1 MSLKKHIVWRV
12 GVVYLGIFILSLG
25 IIGKLF
31 FLIYVEG
38 SKWEEKAEEH
48 NMKYI
53 TIDPNRGDILACDG
67 RLLASSVP
75 YYEIRMDLMSTAMS
89 GEIFS
94 EKVDSLAFCLS
105 KLFNDKSKADYKRE
119 IIRARQNGERYHL
132 LKNGVNYIELKE
144 MKTFPLFR
152 RGRYKGGFIYIQEN
166 KRILPHMGL
175 ASRTIGY
182 LTKGKSG
189 NVVGIE
195 GAYDHELS
203 GVVGVRLMQR
213 LSGNV
218 WMPVNTNNEVDP
230 RDGNEVVTTIDINLQ
245 DVAENALLKQLSRH
259 NAHHG
264 TAILMEVQ
272 TGEVKAIV
280 NLEKDKEGRYRELYN
295 YGIGE
300 STEPGS
306 TFKLPALMA
315 ALEDKVVN
323 LEDTIDTGNGKIRYY
338 DKIIK
343 DTKKG
348 GYGKITVKQVFELSS
363 NVGMSIIINEN
374 YKGRESQF
382 INRLYAMGLNEKL
395 NVEIKGEGS
404 PYIQYPGDK
413 YWSGLSLPMISH
425 GYEVRMTPLQ
435 ILTFYNAVANNGKM
449 VKPGFVREIRYH
461 GERIQK
467 FDTKVLNPSI
477 CSDETIRKVREI
489 LEGVVENGTAK
500 NLQNDNF
507 KIAGKTG
514 TAQIANEK
522 FGYKQGA
529 EVSYQ
534 ASFVGYFPAENPKYS
549 CIVVI
554 NSPTSS
560 IYYGNLVAG
569 PVFKEIADK
578 VYATS
583 LFRDE
588 QQYLNIPEA
597 YDPPYT
603 KHGNLE
609 DLKLVFERFNIASV
623 NENVSAEWVAT
634 IKQDSTIMLKPLNI
648 RKGIM
653 PNIKE
658 MGLQDALYILENMAL
673 KVEVKGYGKV
683 WKQSIA
689 PGTKI
694 SPGTK
699 VVLEMSMG

>member
-1 MSLKKHIVWRV
+1 MSLKNHIVWRV
-12 GVVYLGIFILSLG
+12 GIVYIGIFVLSLG
-25 IIGKLF
+25 IVGKLF
-31 FLIYVEG
+31 FLIYIEG

-53 TIDPNRGDILACDG
+53 TIDPNRGDILADDG
-67 RLLASSVP
+67 RLLASSIP

-89 GEIFS
+89 GEIFMK
-94 EKVDSLAFCLS
+94 KVDSLAFSLS
-105 KLFNDKSKADYKRE
+105 KLFNDKSKAAYKRE

-132 LKNGVNYIELKE
+132 LKKGVNYIELKKL
-144 MKTFPLFR
+144 KTFPLFR

-166 KRILPHMGL
+166 KRILPHMEL

-182 LTKGKSG
+182 LTKERSG

-218 WMPVNTNNEVDP
+218 WMPVNTNNEIEP

-245 DVAENALLKQLSRH
+245 DVAEHALLKQLSRH

-272 TGEVKAIV
+272 TGEIKAIA
-280 NLEKDKEGRYRELYN
+280 NLERDKEGRYHESYN

-306 TFKLPALMA
+306 TFKLPALIA
-315 ALEDKVVN
+315 ALEDKVVS
-323 LEDTIDTGNGKIRYY
+323 LDDTIDTGNGRIRYY
-338 DKIIK
+338 DKTIK
-343 DTKKG
+343 DSKKG

-363 NVGMSIIINEN
+363 NVGMSKIINEN

-413 YWSGLSLPMISH
+413 YWSGISLPMISH

-461 GERIQK
+461 GERIRK
-467 FDTKVLNPSI
+467 FDTKVINPSI
-477 CSDETIRKVREI
+477 CSDETIRKVHEI

-500 NLQNDNF
+500 NLRNDNF

-522 FGYKQGA
+522 YGYKQGS

-583 LFRDE
+583 LFWDE
-588 QQYLNIPEA
+588 QQYFNIPDA

-603 KHGNLE
+603 KNGNFD
-609 DLKLVFERFNIASV
+609 DLKSIFERFNIAAI
-623 NENVSAEWVAT
+623 NEDVVSEWVVT
-634 IKQDSTIMLKPLNI
+634 VKQDSTILLKPLDI
-648 RKGIM
+648 SKGIM
-653 PNIKE
+653 PNVKE
-658 MGLQDALYILENMAL
+658 MGLKDALYILENMAL
-673 KVEVKGYGKV
+673 KVEVIGYGKV
-683 WKQSIA
+683 LRQSIV

-694 SPGTK
+694 SPGSK
-699 VVLEMSMG
+699 VLLEMSMG

>member
-1 MSLKKHIVWRV
+1 MSLKNHIVWRV

-38 SKWEEKAEEH
+38 SKWEKKAEEH
-48 NMKYI
+48 NMKYV
-53 TIDPNRGDILACDG
+53 TIDPNRGDILADDG
-67 RLLASSVP
+67 RLLASSIP

-89 GEIFS
+89 GEIFMK
-94 EKVDSLAFCLS
+94 KVDSLAFCLS
-105 KLFNDKSKADYKRE
+105 KLFNDKSKAAYKRE

-132 LKNGVNYIELKE
+132 LKKGVNYIELKE
-144 MKTFPLFR
+144 LKTFPLFR

-166 KRILPHMGL
+166 KRILPHIEL

-182 LTKGKSG
+182 LTKERSG

-203 GVVGVRLMQR
+203 GIVGVRLMQR

-218 WMPVNTNNEVDP
+218 WMPVNSNNEVEP

-272 TGEVKAIV
+272 TGEIKAIA
-280 NLEKDKEGRYRELYN
+280 NLERDMKGRYHESYN

-315 ALEDKVVN
+315 ALEDKVVS
-323 LEDTIDTGNGKIRYY
+323 LDDTIDTGNGRIRYY
-338 DKIIK
+338 DKTIK
-343 DTKKG
+343 DSKKG

-363 NVGMSIIINEN
+363 NVGMSKIINEN
-374 YKGRESQF
+374 YKGRENQF

-413 YWSGLSLPMISH
+413 YWSGVSLPMISH

-435 ILTFYNAVANNGKM
+435 ILTFYNAIANNGKM

-461 GERIQK
+461 GERIRK
-467 FDTKVLNPSI
+467 FDTKVINPSI
-477 CSDETIRKVREI
+477 CSDETIRKVHEI

-500 NLQNDNF
+500 NLRNDNF

-514 TAQIANEK
+514 TAQIANK
-522 FGYKQGA
+522 KYGYKQGS

-588 QQYLNIPEA
+588 QQYFNIPET

-603 KHGNLE
+603 KNGNFD
-609 DLKLVFERFNIASV
+609 DLKSIFERFNIAII
-623 NENVSAEWVAT
+623 NEDVVSEWVT
-634 IKQDSTIMLKPLNI
+634 TVKQDSTILLKPLDI

-653 PNIKE
+653 PNVKE
-658 MGLQDALYILENMAL
+658 MGLRDALYILENMAL

-683 WKQSIA
+683 LRQSIV
-689 PGTKI
+689 PGTKL
-694 SPGTK
+694 SPGLK
-699 VVLEMSMG
+699 VLLEMSMG

>member
-1 MSLKKHIVWRV
+1 
-12 GVVYLGIFILSLG
+12 
-25 IIGKLF
+25 
-31 FLIYVEG
+31 
-38 SKWEEKAEEH
+38 
-48 NMKYI
+48 
-53 TIDPNRGDILACDG
+53 
-67 RLLASSVP
+67 
-75 YYEIRMDLMSTAMS
+75 
-89 GEIFS
+89 
-94 EKVDSLAFCLS
+94 
-105 KLFNDKSKADYKRE
+105 
-119 IIRARQNGERYHL
+119 
-132 LKNGVNYIELKE
+132 

-152 RGRYKGGFIYIQEN
+152 RGRYKGGFIHVQEN

-175 ASRTIGY
+175 ASRRIGY
-182 LTKGKSG
+182 LTKGRSG

-218 WMPVNTNNEVDP
+218 WMPVNTNNEVEP

-245 DVAENALLKQLSRH
+245 DVAEHALLKQLSRH

-280 NLEKDKEGRYRELYN
+280 NLERDKEGRYRELYN

-306 TFKLPALMA
+306 TFKLPALMV

-323 LEDTIDTGNGKIRYY
+323 LDDTIDTGNGKIRYY
-338 DKIIK
+338 DKTIK

-363 NVGMSIIINEN
+363 NVGMSKIINEN

-382 INRLYAMGLNEKL
+382 INRLYAMRLNEKL
-395 NVEIKGEGS
+395 NVEIKGEGI

-461 GERIQK
+461 GERIRK

-477 CSDETIRKVREI
+477 CSDETIRKAREI
-489 LEGVVENGTAK
+489 LEGVVENGTAM
-500 NLQNDNF
+500 NLRNDNF

-522 FGYKQGA
+522 YGYKQGS

-597 YDPPYT
+597 YDPPYS

-609 DLKLVFERFNIASV
+609 DLKSVFERFNIATT
-623 NENVSAEWVAT
+623 NINVSSKWVAT
-634 IKQDSTIMLKPLNI
+634 VKQDSTIMLKPLDI
-648 RKGIM
+648 SKGIM
-653 PNIKE
+653 PNVKE
-658 MGLQDALYILENMAL
+658 MGLMDALYILENMAL

-694 SPGTK
+694 SPGSK
-699 VVLEMSMG
+699 VLLEMSMG

>member
-1 MSLKKHIVWRV
+1 MSLKNHIVWRV
-12 GVVYLGIFILSLG
+12 GVVYLGIFVLSLG

-38 SKWEEKAEEH
+38 SKWEKKAEEH
-48 NMKYI
+48 NMKYV
-53 TIDPNRGDILACDG
+53 TIDPNRGDILADDG
-67 RLLASSVP
+67 RLLASSIP

-89 GEIFS
+89 GEIFMK
-94 EKVDSLAFCLS
+94 KVDSLAFCLS
-105 KLFNDKSKADYKRE
+105 KLFNDKSKAAYKRE

-132 LKNGVNYIELKE
+132 LKKGVNYIELKE
-144 MKTFPLFR
+144 LKTFPLFR

-166 KRILPHMGL
+166 KRILPHMEL

-182 LTKGKSG
+182 LTKERSG

-203 GVVGVRLMQR
+203 GIVGVRLMQR

-218 WMPVNTNNEVDP
+218 WMPVNSNNEVEP

-272 TGEVKAIV
+272 TGEIKAIA
-280 NLEKDKEGRYRELYN
+280 NLERDMKGRYHESYN

-315 ALEDKVVN
+315 ALEDKVVS
-323 LEDTIDTGNGKIRYY
+323 LDDTIDTGNGRIRYY
-338 DKIIK
+338 DKTIK
-343 DTKKG
+343 DSKKG

-363 NVGMSIIINEN
+363 NVGMSKIINEN
-374 YKGRESQF
+374 YKGRENQF

-413 YWSGLSLPMISH
+413 YWSGVSLPMISH

-435 ILTFYNAVANNGKM
+435 ILTFYNAIANNGKM

-461 GERIQK
+461 GERIRK
-467 FDTKVLNPSI
+467 FDTKVINPSI
-477 CSDETIRKVREI
+477 CSDETIRKVHEI

-500 NLQNDNF
+500 NLRNDNF

-522 FGYKQGA
+522 YGYKQGSDI
-529 EVSYQ
+529 SYQ

-583 LFRDE
+583 LFREE
-588 QQYLNIPEA
+588 QQYFNIPET

-603 KHGNLE
+603 KNGNLD
-609 DLKLVFERFNIASV
+609 DLRLIFERFNIATL
-623 NENVSAEWVAT
+623 NENVVSEWVAT
-634 IKQDSTIMLKPLNI
+634 VKQDSTILLKPLDI

-653 PNIKE
+653 PNVKE
-658 MGLQDALYILENMAL
+658 MGLRDALYILENMTL

-683 WKQSIA
+683 LRQSIV
-689 PGTKI
+689 PGTKL
-694 SPGTK
+694 SPGLK
-699 VVLEMSMG
+699 VLLEMSMG

>member
-12 GVVYLGIFILSLG
+12 GVVYIGIFILSLG

-53 TIDPNRGDILACDG
+53 TIDPNRGDILTYDG

-119 IIRARQNGERYHL
+119 IILARQNGERYHL
-132 LKNGVNYIELKE
+132 LKNGVNYIELKKL
-144 MKTFPLFR
+144 KTFPLFR

-166 KRILPHMGL
+166 KRILPHIGL

-306 TFKLPALMA
+306 TFKLPVLMA
-315 ALEDKVVN
+315 ALEDKVVS
-323 LEDTIDTGNGKIRYY
+323 LGDTIDTGNGNIRYY
-338 DKIIK
+338 DKTIK

-363 NVGMSIIINEN
+363 NVGMSKIVNEN

-461 GERIQK
+461 GKRIQK
-467 FDTKVLNPSI
+467 FETKVLNPSI
-477 CSDETIRKVREI
+477 CSDETISKVREM

-500 NLQNDNF
+500 NLRNENF

-529 EVSYQ
+529 EVLYQ

-578 VYATS
+578 VYATT

-609 DLKLVFERFNIASV
+609 DLKSVFERFNIASI
-623 NENVSAEWVAT
+623 NENVSSEWVAT
-634 IKQDSTIMLKPLNI
+634 IKQDSAIMLKPLYI

-653 PNIKE
+653 PNVKE
-658 MGLQDALYILENMAL
+658 MGLRDALYILENMTL

>member
-12 GVVYLGIFILSLG
+12 GVVYLGIFVLSLG

-31 FLIYVEG
+31 ILIYVEG

-53 TIDPNRGDILACDG
+53 TIDPNRGDILADDG
-67 RLLASSVP
+67 RLLASSIP

-89 GEIFS
+89 GETFRK
-94 EKVDSLAFCLS
+94 KVDSLAFCLS
-105 KLFNDKSKADYKRE
+105 KLFNDKSQAAYKRE

-132 LKNGVNYIELKE
+132 LKKGVNYIELKE

-152 RGRYKGGFIYIQEN
+152 RGRYKGGFIYVQEN
-166 KRILPHMGL
+166 KRILPHIGL

-182 LTKGKSG
+182 LTKGRSG

-213 LSGNV
+213 LSGDV
-218 WMPVNTNNEVDP
+218 WMPVNTNNEVEP

-245 DVAENALLKQLSRH
+245 DVAEHALLKQLSRH

-280 NLEKDKEGRYRELYN
+280 NLERDKEGRYRELYN

-306 TFKLPALMA
+306 TFKLPALMV
-315 ALEDKVVN
+315 ALEDKVIN
-323 LEDTIDTGNGKIRYY
+323 LDDTIDTGNGKIRYY
-338 DKIIK
+338 DKTIK

-363 NVGMSIIINEN
+363 NVGMSKIINKN

-382 INRLYAMGLNEKL
+382 INRLYAMRLNEKL
-395 NVEIKGEGS
+395 DVEIKGEGS

-461 GERIQK
+461 GERIRK

-477 CSDETIRKVREI
+477 CSDETIRKAREI

-500 NLQNDNF
+500 NLRNDNF

-522 FGYKQGA
+522 YGYKQGS

-597 YDPPYT
+597 YDPPYS

-609 DLKLVFERFNIASV
+609 DLKSVFDRFNIATT
-623 NENVSAEWVAT
+623 NINVSSKWVAT
-634 IKQDSTIMLKPLNI
+634 VKQDSTIMLKPLNI

-653 PNIKE
+653 PNVKE
-658 MGLQDALYILENMAL
+658 MGLMDALYILENMAL

-694 SPGTK
+694 SPGSK
-699 VVLEMSMG
+699 VLLEMSMG

>member
-12 GVVYLGIFILSLG
+12 GVVYLGIFVLSLG

-31 FLIYVEG
+31 ILIYVEG

-53 TIDPNRGDILACDG
+53 TIDPNRGDILADDG

-89 GEIFS
+89 GETFR

-105 KLFNDKSKADYKRE
+105 KLFNDKSQAAYKRE

-132 LKNGVNYIELKE
+132 LKKGVNYIELKE

-152 RGRYKGGFIYIQEN
+152 RGRYKGGFIYVQEN

-182 LTKGKSG
+182 LTKGRSG

-213 LSGNV
+213 LSGDV
-218 WMPVNTNNEVDP
+218 WMPVNTNNEVKP

-245 DVAENALLKQLSRH
+245 DVAEHALLKQLSRH

-280 NLEKDKEGRYRELYN
+280 NLERDKEGRYRELYN

-306 TFKLPALMA
+306 TFKLPALMV

-323 LEDTIDTGNGKIRYY
+323 LDDTIDTGNGKIRYY
-338 DKIIK
+338 DKTIK

-363 NVGMSIIINEN
+363 NVGMSKIINKN

-382 INRLYAMGLNEKL
+382 INRLYAMRLNEKL

-461 GERIQK
+461 GERIRK

-477 CSDETIRKVREI
+477 CSDETIQKAREI
-489 LEGVVENGTAK
+489 LEGVVENGTAM
-500 NLQNDNF
+500 NLRNDNF

-522 FGYKQGA
+522 YGYKQGS

-569 PVFKEIADK
+569 PVFKEIANK

-597 YDPPYT
+597 YDPPYS
-603 KHGNLE
+603 KHGNLK
-609 DLKLVFERFNIASV
+609 DLKSVFERFNIATT
-623 NENVSAEWVAT
+623 NENVSSKWVAT
-634 IKQDSTIMLKPLNI
+634 VKQDSTIMLKSLDI

-653 PNIKE
+653 PNVKE
-658 MGLQDALYILENMAL
+658 MGLMDALYILENMAL

-694 SPGTK
+694 SPGSK
-699 VVLEMSMG
+699 VLLEMSMG

>member
-12 GVVYLGIFILSLG
+12 GVVYIGIFILSLG

-38 SKWEEKAEEH
+38 SKWEEKADEH
-48 NMKYI
+48 NMKFI
-53 TIDPNRGDILACDG
+53 TIDPNRGDILTYDG

-119 IIRARQNGERYHL
+119 IILARQNGKRYHL
-132 LKNGVNYIELKE
+132 LKNGVNYIELKKL
-144 MKTFPLFR
+144 KTFPLFR

-166 KRILPHMGL
+166 KRILPHIGL

-245 DVAENALLKQLSRH
+245 DVAENALVKQLSKH

-306 TFKLPALMA
+306 TFKLPVIMA
-315 ALEDKVVN
+315 ALEDKVVS
-323 LEDTIDTGNGKIRYY
+323 LGDTIDTGNGNIRYY
-338 DKIIK
+338 DKTIK

-363 NVGMSIIINEN
+363 NVGMSKIVNEN

-461 GERIQK
+461 GKRIKK
-467 FDTKVLNPSI
+467 FETKVLNPSI
-477 CSDETIRKVREI
+477 CSDETISKVREM
-489 LEGVVENGTAK
+489 LEGVVENGTGK
-500 NLQNDNF
+500 NLRNENF

-529 EVSYQ
+529 EILYQ

-609 DLKLVFERFNIASV
+609 DLKSVFERFNIASI
-623 NENVSAEWVAT
+623 NENVSSEWVAT
-634 IKQDSTIMLKPLNI
+634 IKQDSAIMLKPLYI

-653 PNIKE
+653 PNVKE
-658 MGLQDALYILENMAL
+658 MGLRDAIYILENMTL

>member
-12 GVVYLGIFILSLG
+12 GVVYLGIFVLSLG

-31 FLIYVEG
+31 ILIYVEG

-53 TIDPNRGDILACDG
+53 TIDPNRGDILADDG

-89 GEIFS
+89 GETFR

-105 KLFNDKSKADYKRE
+105 KLFNDKSQAAYKRE

-132 LKNGVNYIELKE
+132 LKKGVNYIELKE

-182 LTKGKSG
+182 LTKGRSG

-213 LSGNV
+213 LSGDV
-218 WMPVNTNNEVDP
+218 WMPVNTNNEVEP

-245 DVAENALLKQLSRH
+245 DVAEHALLKQLTRH

-280 NLEKDKEGRYRELYN
+280 NLERDKEGRYRELYN

-306 TFKLPALMA
+306 TFKLPALMV

-323 LEDTIDTGNGKIRYY
+323 LDDTIDTGNGKIRYY
-338 DKIIK
+338 DKTIK

-363 NVGMSIIINEN
+363 NVGMSKIINKN

-382 INRLYAMGLNEKL
+382 INRLYAMRLNEKL

-461 GERIQK
+461 GERIRK

-477 CSDETIRKVREI
+477 CSDETIQKAREI
-489 LEGVVENGTAK
+489 LEGVVENGTAM
-500 NLQNDNF
+500 NLRNDNF

-522 FGYKQGA
+522 YGYKQGS

-569 PVFKEIADK
+569 PVFKEIANK

-597 YDPPYT
+597 YDPPYS
-603 KHGNLE
+603 KHGNLK
-609 DLKLVFERFNIASV
+609 DLKSVFERFNIATT
-623 NENVSAEWVAT
+623 NENVSSKWVAT
-634 IKQDSTIMLKPLNI
+634 VKQDSTIMLKSLDI

-653 PNIKE
+653 PNVKE
-658 MGLQDALYILENMAL
+658 MGLMDALYILENMAL

-683 WKQSIA
+683 LKQSIA

-694 SPGTK
+694 SPGSK
-699 VVLEMSMG
+699 VLLEMSMG

>member
-1 MSLKKHIVWRV
+1 MSLKNHIVWRV
-12 GVVYLGIFILSLG
+12 GVVYIGIFVLSLG

-53 TIDPNRGDILACDG
+53 TIDPNRGDILADDG

-89 GEIFS
+89 GEIFMK
-94 EKVDSLAFCLS
+94 EVDSLAFSLS
-105 KLFNDKSKADYKRE
+105 KLFNDKSKAAYKRE
-119 IIRARQNGERYHL
+119 IIHARENGERYHL
-132 LKNGVNYIELKE
+132 LKKGVNYIELK
-144 MKTFPLFR
+144 KLKSFPLFR

-166 KRILPHMGL
+166 KRILPHIEL
-175 ASRTIGY
+175 AARTIGY
-182 LTKGKSG
+182 LTKERSG

-203 GVVGVRLMQR
+203 GIVGVRLMQR

-218 WMPVNTNNEVDP
+218 WMPVNTNNEVEP

-272 TGEVKAIV
+272 TGEIKAIA
-280 NLEKDKEGRYRELYN
+280 NLERDMEGRYHESYN

-315 ALEDKVVN
+315 ALEDKVVS
-323 LEDTIDTGNGKIRYY
+323 LDDTIDTGNGRIRYY
-338 DKIIK
+338 DKTIK
-343 DTKKG
+343 DSKKG

-363 NVGMSIIINEN
+363 NVGMSKIINEN

-382 INRLYAMGLNEKL
+382 INRLFAMGLNEKL

-413 YWSGLSLPMISH
+413 YWSGVSLPMISH

-461 GERIQK
+461 GERIRK
-467 FDTKVLNPSI
+467 FDTKVINPSI
-477 CSDETIRKVREI
+477 CSDETIRKAHEI

-500 NLQNDNF
+500 NLRNDNF

-522 FGYKQGA
+522 YGYKQGS

-588 QQYLNIPEA
+588 QQYFNIPET

-603 KHGNLE
+603 KNGNLD
-609 DLKLVFERFNIASV
+609 DLRLIFERFNIATL
-623 NENVSAEWVAT
+623 NENVVSEWVAT
-634 IKQDSTIMLKPLNI
+634 VKQDSTILLKPLDI

-653 PNIKE
+653 PNVKE
-658 MGLQDALYILENMAL
+658 MGLRDALYILENMAL

-683 WKQSIA
+683 MRQSIV

-694 SPGTK
+694 SPGLK
-699 VVLEMSMG
+699 VMLEMSMG

>member
-12 GVVYLGIFILSLG
+12 GVVYIGVFVLALG
-25 IIGKLF
+25 IIAKL
-31 FLIYVEG
+31 LYLNYVEG
-38 SKWEEKAEEH
+38 TKWEGKAEEN
-48 NMKYI
+48 NMKYV
-53 TIDPNRGDILACDG
+53 TIDPNRGDILAEDG
-67 RLLASSVP
+67 RLLASSLP
-75 YYEIRMDLMSTAMS
+75 YYEIRMDLMSTAMPDNL
-89 GEIFS
+89 FR
-94 EKVDSLAFCLS
+94 EKIDSLSFCLS
-105 KLFNDKSKADYKRE
+105 RLFRDKSKAAYKRE
-119 IIRARQNGERYHL
+119 LLRARENEERYHL
-132 LKNGVNYIELKE
+132 LKKGVNYNELKE
-144 MKTFPLFR
+144 LKTFPLFR
-152 RGRYKGGFIYIQEN
+152 HGRYKGGFICVQEN
-166 KRILPHMGL
+166 RRILPHIGL

-182 LTKGKSG
+182 LTKGSSG

-203 GVVGVRLMQR
+203 GVIGVRLMQR
-213 LSGNV
+213 LAGNV
-218 WMPVNTNNEVDP
+218 WMPVNTGNEVEP

-245 DVAENALLKQLSRH
+245 DVAENALLKQLSKH

-264 TAILMEVQ
+264 TAVLMEVQ
-272 TGEVKAIV
+272 TGEIKAIA
-280 NLEKDKEGRYRELYN
+280 NLEKDEQGRYRELYN
-295 YGIGE
+295 YAVGE

-306 TFKLPALMA
+306 TFKLPALMV
-315 ALEDKVVN
+315 ALEDNVVS
-323 LEDTIDTGNGKIRYY
+323 LDDTIDTGNGKVKYY
-338 DKIIK
+338 DKTIR

-348 GYGKITVKQVFELSS
+348 GYGKITVKKVFEFSS
-363 NVGMSIIINEN
+363 NVGMSKIITEN
-374 YKGRESQF
+374 YKGNESHF
-382 INRLYAMGLNEKL
+382 INRLYSMRLNEKL

-413 YWSGLSLPMISH
+413 FWSGLSLPMISH

-449 VKPGFVREIRYH
+449 VKPIFVKEIKYH
-461 GERIQK
+461 GKTLRK
-467 FDTKVLNPSI
+467 FDSKVLNPSI
-477 CSDETIRKVREI
+477 CSKETIHKVHEI

-500 NLQNDNF
+500 NLRNGNY

-522 FGYKQGA
+522 YGYKQGS

-534 ASFVGYFPAENPKYS
+534 ASFVGYFPAKNPKYS

-583 LFRDE
+583 LFRDK
-588 QQYLNIPEA
+588 QHYLNIARE

-603 KHGNLE
+603 KHG
-609 DLKLVFERFNIASV
+609 DLKDLKTVFDRFDIETV
-623 NENVSAEWVAT
+623 NKMDLSKWVIT
-634 IKQDSTIMLKPLNI
+634 VKQDSTVLLKPLNI
-648 RKGIM
+648 QKGTM
-653 PNIKE
+653 PNVKE
-658 MGLQDALYILENMAL
+658 MGLRDALYILENMDL

-683 WKQSIA
+683 WKQSVP

-694 SPGTK
+694 SPGSRI
-699 VVLEMSMG
+699 VLEMSMS

>member
-12 GVVYLGIFILSLG
+12 GVVYLGIFVLSLC
-25 IIGKLF
+25 IAGKLF
-31 FLIYVEG
+31 FIIYVEG

-48 NMKYI
+48 SMKYI
-53 TIDPNRGDILACDG
+53 TIDPNRGDILTDDG
-67 RLLASSVP
+67 RLLASSLP
-75 YYEIRMDLMSTAMS
+75 YYEIRMDLMSSAMP
-89 GEIFS
+89 EEVFRK
-94 EKVDSLAFCLS
+94 EVDSLAYCLS
-105 KLFNDKSKADYKRE
+105 GLFHDKSKAAYRRE
-119 IIRARQNGERYHL
+119 LVRARENGERYHL
-132 LKNGVNYIELKE
+132 LKKGVNYIELKE
-144 MKTFPLFR
+144 LKTFPLFR
-152 RGRYKGGFIYIQEN
+152 RGRYKGGFIYVQEN
-166 KRILPHMGL
+166 KRIFPHMGL

-182 LTKGKSG
+182 LTKGRSG

-218 WMPVNTNNEVDP
+218 WMPVNTNNEVEP

-245 DVAENALLKQLSRH
+245 DVAEHALLKQLSRH

-280 NLEKDKEGRYRELYN
+280 NLERDKNGRYRELYN
-295 YGIGE
+295 YAIGE

-306 TFKLPALMA
+306 TFKLPALMVA
-315 ALEDKVVN
+315 MEDKVVN
-323 LEDTIDTGNGKIRYY
+323 LDDTIDTGNGKIRYY
-338 DKIIK
+338 DKTIK

-348 GYGKITVKQVFELSS
+348 GYGKITVRQVFELSS
-363 NVGMSIIINEN
+363 NVGMSKIINEN

-382 INRLYAMGLNEKL
+382 INRLYAMRLNEKL
-395 NVEIKGEGS
+395 DVEIKGEGS

-461 GERIQK
+461 GERIRK

-477 CSDETIRKVREI
+477 CSDETIRKAREI

-500 NLQNDNF
+500 NLRNDNF

-522 FGYKQGA
+522 YGYKQGS

-597 YDPPYT
+597 YDPPYS

-609 DLKLVFERFNIASV
+609 DLKSVFERFNIV
-623 NENVSAEWVAT
+623 TTNINVSSKWVAT
-634 IKQDSTIMLKPLNI
+634 VKQDSTIMLKPLNI
-648 RKGIM
+648 REGIM
-653 PNIKE
+653 PNVKE
-658 MGLQDALYILENMAL
+658 MGLMDALYILENMAL

-694 SPGTK
+694 SPGSK
-699 VVLEMSMG
+699 VLLEMSMG

>member
-1 MSLKKHIVWRV
+1 
-12 GVVYLGIFILSLG
+12 
-25 IIGKLF
+25 
-31 FLIYVEG
+31 
-38 SKWEEKAEEH
+38 
-48 NMKYI
+48 
-53 TIDPNRGDILACDG
+53 
-67 RLLASSVP
+67 
-75 YYEIRMDLMSTAMS
+75 
-89 GEIFS
+89 
-94 EKVDSLAFCLS
+94 
-105 KLFNDKSKADYKRE
+105 
-119 IIRARQNGERYHL
+119 
-132 LKNGVNYIELKE
+132 
-144 MKTFPLFR
+144 
-152 RGRYKGGFIYIQEN
+152 
-166 KRILPHMGL
+166 LPHVGL

-182 LTKGKSG
+182 LTKGRSG

-218 WMPVNTNNEVDP
+218 WMPVNTNNEVEP

-280 NLEKDKEGRYRELYN
+280 NLERDKEGRYRELYN

-306 TFKLPALMA
+306 TFKLPVLMA
-315 ALEDKVVN
+315 ALEDKVVS
-323 LEDTIDTGNGKIRYY
+323 LDDTIDTGNGRIRYY
-338 DKIIK
+338 DKTIK

-363 NVGMSIIINEN
+363 NVGMSKIINEN

-461 GERIQK
+461 GERIRK
-467 FDTKVLNPSI
+467 FDPKVINPSI
-477 CSDETIRKVREI
+477 CSDETIRKVREM
-489 LEGVVENGTAK
+489 LEGVVENGTAY
-500 NLQNDNF
+500 NLRNDNF

-522 FGYKQGA
+522 YGYKQGS

-588 QQYLNIPEA
+588 QQYFIIPDA

-603 KHGNLE
+603 KHGNLD
-609 DLKLVFERFNIASV
+609 DLKSVFEQFNIATINDDIIS
-623 NENVSAEWVAT
+623 EWVAT
-634 IKQDSTIMLKPLNI
+634 VKQDSTILFKPLDM

-653 PNIKE
+653 PNVKE
-658 MGLQDALYILENMAL
+658 MGLRDALYILENMAL

-683 WKQSIA
+683 LRQSIV

-694 SPGTK
+694 SPGSK
-699 VVLEMSMG
+699 VLLEMSMG

>member
-12 GVVYLGIFILSLG
+12 GVVYLGIFILSLC
-25 IIGKLF
+25 IAGKLF
-31 FLIYVEG
+31 FIIYVEG

-48 NMKYI
+48 SMKYI
-53 TIDPNRGDILACDG
+53 TIDPNRGDILTDDG
-67 RLLASSVP
+67 RLLASSLP
-75 YYEIRMDLMSTAMS
+75 YYEIRMDLMSSAMP
-89 GEIFS
+89 EEVFRK
-94 EKVDSLAFCLS
+94 EVDSLAYCLS
-105 KLFNDKSKADYKRE
+105 GLFHDKSKAAYRRE
-119 IIRARQNGERYHL
+119 LVRARENGERYHL
-132 LKNGVNYIELKE
+132 LKKGVNYIELKE
-144 MKTFPLFR
+144 LKTFPLFR
-152 RGRYKGGFIYIQEN
+152 RGRYKGGFIYVQEN

-182 LTKGKSG
+182 LTKGRSG

-218 WMPVNTNNEVDP
+218 WMPVNTNNEVEP

-245 DVAENALLKQLSRH
+245 DVAEHALLKQLSRH

-280 NLEKDKEGRYRELYN
+280 NLERDKDGRYRELYN
-295 YGIGE
+295 YAIGE

-306 TFKLPALMA
+306 TFKLPALMV
-315 ALEDKVVN
+315 ALEDKVVS
-323 LEDTIDTGNGKIRYY
+323 LDDTIDTGNGEVRYY
-338 DKIIK
+338 DKTIK

-348 GYGKITVKQVFELSS
+348 GYGKITVRQVFELSS
-363 NVGMSIIINEN
+363 NVGMSKIINEN
-374 YKGRESQF
+374 YKGVESQF
-382 INRLYAMGLNEKL
+382 INRLYAMRLNEKL
-395 NVEIKGEGS
+395 DVEIKGEGS

-461 GERIQK
+461 GERIRK

-477 CSDETIRKVREI
+477 CSDETIRKAREI

-500 NLQNDNF
+500 NLRNDNF

-522 FGYKQGA
+522 YGYKQG
-529 EVSYQ
+529 S
-534 ASFVGYFPAENPKYS
+534 
-549 CIVVI
+549 
-554 NSPTSS
+554 TSS

-597 YDPPYT
+597 YDPPYS

-609 DLKLVFERFNIASV
+609 DLKSVFDRFNIATT
-623 NENVSAEWVAT
+623 NINVSSKWVAT
-634 IKQDSTIMLKPLNI
+634 VKQDSTIMLKPLNI

-653 PNIKE
+653 PNVKE
-658 MGLQDALYILENMAL
+658 MGLMDALYILENMAL

-694 SPGTK
+694 SPGSK
-699 VVLEMSMG
+699 VLLEMSMG

>member
-1 MSLKKHIVWRV
+1 MSLKNHIVWRV
-12 GVVYLGIFILSLG
+12 GVVYLGIFALSLG
-25 IIGKLF
+25 ITGKLF
-31 FLIYVEG
+31 ILIYVEG

-48 NMKYI
+48 NMKYV
-53 TIDPNRGDILACDG
+53 TIDPNRGDILADDG

-89 GEIFS
+89 GELFR

-105 KLFNDKSKADYKRE
+105 KLFNDKSKAAYKRE

-132 LKNGVNYIELKE
+132 LKRGVNYIELKE
-144 MKTFPLFR
+144 LKNFPLFR

-166 KRILPHMGL
+166 KRILPHIGL

-182 LTKGKSG
+182 LTKERSG

-218 WMPVNTNNEVDP
+218 WMPVNTNNEVEP

-245 DVAENALLKQLSRH
+245 DVAENALLKQLARH

-272 TGEVKAIV
+272 TGDVKAIA
-280 NLEKDKEGRYRELYN
+280 NLERDKEGRYRELYN

-315 ALEDKVVN
+315 ALEDKVVS
-323 LEDTIDTGNGKIRYY
+323 LDDTIDTGNGTIRYY
-338 DKIIK
+338 DKTIK

-363 NVGMSIIINEN
+363 NVGMSKIINEN

-382 INRLYAMGLNEKL
+382 INRLFAMGLNEKL

-413 YWSGLSLPMISH
+413 YWSGVSLPMISH

-461 GERIQK
+461 GERIRK
-467 FDTKVLNPSI
+467 FDTKVINPSI
-477 CSDETIRKVREI
+477 CSEETIRKVQEI

-500 NLQNDNF
+500 NLRNDNF
-507 KIAGKTG
+507 RIAGKTG

-522 FGYKQGA
+522 YGYKQGS

-554 NSPTSS
+554 NSPASS
-560 IYYGNLVAG
+560 VYYGNLVAG

-588 QQYLNIPEA
+588 QQYFNISET

-603 KHGNLE
+603 KHGNLD
-609 DLKLVFERFNIASV
+609 DLKTIFERFNIATT
-623 NENVSAEWVAT
+623 NEDIVSEWVVT

-653 PNIKE
+653 PNVKE
-658 MGLQDALYILENMAL
+658 MGLRDALYILENMAL

-683 WKQSIA
+683 LRQSIV

-694 SPGTK
+694 FPGSK
-699 VVLEMSMG
+699 VLLEMSMG

>member
-1 MSLKKHIVWRV
+1 MSLKNHIVWRV
-12 GVVYLGIFILSLG
+12 GVVYIGIFVLSLG

-53 TIDPNRGDILACDG
+53 TIDPNRGDILADDG

-89 GEIFS
+89 GEIFMK
-94 EKVDSLAFCLS
+94 EVDSLAFSLS
-105 KLFNDKSKADYKRE
+105 KLFNDKSKAAYKRE
-119 IIRARQNGERYHL
+119 IIHARENGERYHL
-132 LKNGVNYIELKE
+132 LKKGVNYIELK
-144 MKTFPLFR
+144 KLKSFPLFR

-166 KRILPHMGL
+166 KRILPHIEL
-175 ASRTIGY
+175 AARTIGY
-182 LTKGKSG
+182 LTKERSG

-203 GVVGVRLMQR
+203 GIVGVRLMQR

-218 WMPVNTNNEVDP
+218 WMPVNTNNEVEP

-272 TGEVKAIV
+272 TGEIKAIA
-280 NLEKDKEGRYRELYN
+280 NLERDMEGRYHESYN

-315 ALEDKVVN
+315 ALEDKVVS
-323 LEDTIDTGNGKIRYY
+323 LDDTIDTGNGRIRYY
-338 DKIIK
+338 DKTIK
-343 DTKKG
+343 DSKKG

-363 NVGMSIIINEN
+363 NVGMSKIINEN

-382 INRLYAMGLNEKL
+382 INRLFAMGLNEKL

-413 YWSGLSLPMISH
+413 YWSGVSLPMISH

-461 GERIQK
+461 GERIRK
-467 FDTKVLNPSI
+467 FDTKVINPSI
-477 CSDETIRKVREI
+477 CSDETIRKAHEI

-500 NLQNDNF
+500 NLRNDNF

-522 FGYKQGA
+522 YGYKQGS

-588 QQYLNIPEA
+588 QQYFNIPET

-603 KHGNLE
+603 KNGNLD
-609 DLKLVFERFNIASV
+609 DLRLIFERFNIATL
-623 NENVSAEWVAT
+623 NENVVSEWVAT
-634 IKQDSTIMLKPLNI
+634 VKQDSTVMLKPLNI

-653 PNIKE
+653 PNVKE
-658 MGLQDALYILENMAL
+658 MGLRDALYILENMAL

-683 WKQSIA
+683 MRQSIV

-694 SPGTK
+694 SPGLK
-699 VVLEMSMG
+699 VMLEMSMG

>member
-12 GVVYLGIFILSLG
+12 GVVYLGIFVLSLG

-31 FLIYVEG
+31 ILIYVEG

-53 TIDPNRGDILACDG
+53 TIDPNRGDILADDG

-75 YYEIRMDLMSTAMS
+75 YYEIRMDLMSSAMP
-89 GEIFS
+89 EEVFRK
-94 EKVDSLAFCLS
+94 KVDSLAFCLS
-105 KLFNDKSKADYKRE
+105 KLFNDKSQAAYKRE

-132 LKNGVNYIELKE
+132 LKKGVNYIELKE

-152 RGRYKGGFIYIQEN
+152 RGRYKGGFIYVQEN
-166 KRILPHMGL
+166 KRILPHIGL

-182 LTKGKSG
+182 LTKGRSG

-218 WMPVNTNNEVDP
+218 WMPVNTNNEVEP

-245 DVAENALLKQLSRH
+245 DVAEHALLKQLSRH

-280 NLEKDKEGRYRELYN
+280 NLERDKEGRYRELYN

-306 TFKLPALMA
+306 TFKLPALMV

-323 LEDTIDTGNGKIRYY
+323 LDDTIDTGNGKIRYY
-338 DKIIK
+338 DKTIK

-363 NVGMSIIINEN
+363 NVGMSKIINEN

-382 INRLYAMGLNEKL
+382 INRLYAMRLNEKL

-461 GERIQK
+461 GERIRK

-477 CSDETIRKVREI
+477 CSDETIRKAREI
-489 LEGVVENGTAK
+489 LEGVVENGTAM
-500 NLQNDNF
+500 NLRNDNF

-522 FGYKQGA
+522 YGYKQGS

-597 YDPPYT
+597 YDPPYS

-609 DLKLVFERFNIASV
+609 DLKSVFDRFNIATTNINAS
-623 NENVSAEWVAT
+623 SKWVAT
-634 IKQDSTIMLKPLNI
+634 VKQDSTIILKPLDI

-653 PNIKE
+653 PNVKE
-658 MGLQDALYILENMAL
+658 MGLMDALYILENMAL

-683 WKQSIA
+683 LKQSIA

-694 SPGTK
+694 SPGSK
-699 VVLEMSMG
+699 VLLEMSMG

>member
-12 GVVYLGIFILSLG
+12 GVVYLGIFVLSLC
-25 IIGKLF
+25 ITGKLF

-53 TIDPNRGDILACDG
+53 TIDPNRGDILADDG

-89 GEIFS
+89 GEIFRK
-94 EKVDSLAFCLS
+94 EVDSLAFSLS
-105 KLFNDKSKADYKRE
+105 KLFNDKSKAAYKRE

-132 LKNGVNYIELKE
+132 LKKRVNYIELKE
-144 MKTFPLFR
+144 LKTFPLFR
-152 RGRYKGGFIYIQEN
+152 HGRYKGGFIYIQEN
-166 KRILPHMGL
+166 KRILPHIGL

-182 LTKGKSG
+182 LTKGRSG

-218 WMPVNTNNEVDP
+218 WMPVNTNNEVEP
-230 RDGNEVVTTIDINLQ
+230 HDGNEVVTTIDINLQ

-272 TGEVKAIV
+272 TGDVKAIV
-280 NLEKDKEGRYRELYN
+280 NLERDKEGRYRELYN

-315 ALEDKVVN
+315 ALEDKVVS
-323 LEDTIDTGNGKIRYY
+323 LDDTIDTGNGSIRYY
-338 DKIIK
+338 DKTIR

-348 GYGKITVKQVFELSS
+348 GYGKITVKQVFEVSS
-363 NVGMSIIINEN
+363 NVGMSKIINEN

-461 GERIQK
+461 GERIRK
-467 FDTKVLNPSI
+467 FDTKVINPSI
-477 CSDETIRKVREI
+477 CSDETIRKVREM
-489 LEGVVENGTAK
+489 LEGVVENGTAN
-500 NLQNDNF
+500 NLRNDNF

-522 FGYKQGA
+522 YGYKHGS

-588 QQYLNIPEA
+588 QQYFNIPET

-603 KHGNLE
+603 KHGNLD
-609 DLKLVFERFNIASV
+609 DLKLIFERFNIASI
-623 NENVSAEWVAT
+623 NEDVASEWVAT
-634 IKQDSTIMLKPLNI
+634 VKQDSTILLKPLDM
-648 RKGIM
+648 RMGIM
-653 PNIKE
+653 PNVKE
-658 MGLQDALYILENMAL
+658 MGLRDALYILENMAL

-683 WKQSIA
+683 LRQSIV

-694 SPGTK
+694 SPGSK
-699 VVLEMSMG
+699 VLLEMSMG

>member
-12 GVVYLGIFILSLG
+12 GVVYLGIFVLSLG

-31 FLIYVEG
+31 ILIYVEG

-53 TIDPNRGDILACDG
+53 TIDPNRGDILADDG

-89 GEIFS
+89 GEIFR

-105 KLFNDKSKADYKRE
+105 KLFNDKSQAAYKRE

-132 LKNGVNYIELKE
+132 LKKGVNYIELKK

-152 RGRYKGGFIYIQEN
+152 RGRYKGGFIYVQEN

-182 LTKGKSG
+182 LTKGRSG

-218 WMPVNTNNEVDP
+218 WMPVNTNNEVKP

-245 DVAENALLKQLSRH
+245 DVAEHALLKQLSRH

-280 NLEKDKEGRYRELYN
+280 NLERDKEGRYRELYN

-306 TFKLPALMA
+306 TFKLPALMV

-323 LEDTIDTGNGKIRYY
+323 LDDTIDTGNGKIRYY
-338 DKIIK
+338 DKTIK

-363 NVGMSIIINEN
+363 NVGMSKIINEN
-374 YKGRESQF
+374 YKGRENQF
-382 INRLYAMGLNEKL
+382 INRLYAMRLNEKL

-461 GERIQK
+461 GERIRK

-477 CSDETIRKVREI
+477 CSDETIRKAREI
-489 LEGVVENGTAK
+489 LEGVVENGTAM
-500 NLQNDNF
+500 NLRNDNF

-522 FGYKQGA
+522 YGYKQGS

-588 QQYLNIPEA
+588 QQYLNIPDA

-603 KHGNLE
+603 KHGNLD
-609 DLKLVFERFNIASV
+609 DLKTVFERFNIATI
-623 NENVSAEWVAT
+623 NEDVVSEWVAT
-634 IKQDSTIMLKPLNI
+634 FKQDSTILLKPLDIN
-648 RKGIM
+648 KGIM
-653 PNIKE
+653 PNVKE
-658 MGLQDALYILENMAL
+658 MGLRDALYILENMAL

-694 SPGTK
+694 SPGSK
-699 VVLEMSMG
+699 VLLEMSMG

>member
-12 GVVYLGIFILSLG
+12 GVVYLGIFVLSLS

-53 TIDPNRGDILACDG
+53 TIDPNRGDILADDG
-67 RLLASSVP
+67 RLLASSIP

-89 GEIFS
+89 GEIFRK
-94 EKVDSLAFCLS
+94 EVDSLAFSLS
-105 KLFNDKSKADYKRE
+105 KLFNDKSKAAYKRE

-132 LKNGVNYIELKE
+132 LKKGVNYIELKE
-144 MKTFPLFR
+144 LKTFPLFR
-152 RGRYKGGFIYIQEN
+152 YGRYKGGFIYIQEN

-182 LTKGKSG
+182 LTKGRSG

-218 WMPVNTNNEVDP
+218 WMPVNTNNEVEP
-230 RDGNEVVTTIDINLQ
+230 RDGNEVVTTININLQ

-272 TGEVKAIV
+272 TGDVKAIA
-280 NLEKDKEGRYRELYN
+280 NLERDKDGRYRELYN

-306 TFKLPALMA
+306 TFKLPVLMA
-315 ALEDKVVN
+315 ALEDKVVS
-323 LEDTIDTGNGKIRYY
+323 LDDTIDTGNGKIRYY

-374 YKGRESQF
+374 YKGRERQF

-449 VKPGFVREIRYH
+449 VKPRFVREIRYH
-461 GERIQK
+461 GERIRK
-467 FDTKVLNPSI
+467 FDTKVINPSI
-477 CSDETIRKVREI
+477 CSDETVRKVQEI

-500 NLQNDNF
+500 NLRNDNF

-522 FGYKQGA
+522 YGYKQGS

-534 ASFVGYFPAENPKYS
+534 ASFAGYFPAKNPKYS

-588 QQYLNIPEA
+588 QQYLNIPDA

-603 KHGNLE
+603 KHGNLD
-609 DLKLVFERFNIASV
+609 DLKTVFERFNIATI
-623 NENVSAEWVAT
+623 NEDVASEWVAT
-634 IKQDSTIMLKPLNI
+634 VKQDSTILLKPLDI

-653 PNIKE
+653 PNVKE
-658 MGLQDALYILENMAL
+658 MGLRDALYILENMAL

-689 PGTKI
+689 PGEKI
-694 SPGTK
+694 SPGSK
-699 VVLEMSMG
+699 VLLEMSMG

>member
-12 GVVYLGIFILSLG
+12 GVVYLGIFVLSLV
-25 IIGKLF
+25 ITGKLF

-53 TIDPNRGDILACDG
+53 TIDPNRGDILADDG
-67 RLLASSVP
+67 RLLASSIP

-89 GEIFS
+89 GEIFRK
-94 EKVDSLAFCLS
+94 EVDSLAFSLS
-105 KLFNDKSKADYKRE
+105 KLFNDKSKAAYKRE

-132 LKNGVNYIELKE
+132 LKKGVNYIELKE
-144 MKTFPLFR
+144 LKTFPLFR
-152 RGRYKGGFIYIQEN
+152 YGRYKGGFIYIQEN

-182 LTKGKSG
+182 LTKGRSG

-218 WMPVNTNNEVDP
+218 WMPVNTKNEVEP
-230 RDGNEVVTTIDINLQ
+230 RDGNEVVTTININLQ

-280 NLEKDKEGRYRELYN
+280 NLERDKDGRYRELYN

-306 TFKLPALMA
+306 TFKLPVLMA
-315 ALEDKVVN
+315 ALEDKVVS
-323 LEDTIDTGNGKIRYY
+323 LDDTIDTGNGKIRYY

-374 YKGRESQF
+374 YKGRERQF

-449 VKPGFVREIRYH
+449 VKPRFVREIRYH
-461 GERIQK
+461 GERIRK
-467 FDTKVLNPSI
+467 FDTKVINPSI
-477 CSDETIRKVREI
+477 CSDETVRKVQEI

-500 NLQNDNF
+500 NLRNDNF

-522 FGYKQGA
+522 YGYKQGS

-534 ASFVGYFPAENPKYS
+534 ASFVGYFPAKNPKYS

-588 QQYLNIPEA
+588 QQYLNIPDA

-603 KHGNLE
+603 KHGNLD
-609 DLKLVFERFNIASV
+609 DLKTVFERFNIATI
-623 NENVSAEWVAT
+623 NEDVASEWVAT
-634 IKQDSTIMLKPLNI
+634 VKQDSTILLKPLDI

-653 PNIKE
+653 PNVKE
-658 MGLQDALYILENMAL
+658 MGLRDALYILENMAL

-689 PGTKI
+689 PGVKI
-694 SPGTK
+694 SPGSK
-699 VVLEMSMG
+699 VLLEMSMG

>member
-1 MSLKKHIVWRV
+1 MSLKNHIVWRV
-12 GVVYLGIFILSLG
+12 GVVYIGIFVLSLG

-53 TIDPNRGDILACDG
+53 TIDPNRGDILADDG

-89 GEIFS
+89 DEIFMK
-94 EKVDSLAFCLS
+94 EVDSLAFSLS
-105 KLFNDKSKADYKRE
+105 KLFNDKSKAAYKLE
-119 IIRARQNGERYHL
+119 IIRARGNGERYHL
-132 LKNGVNYIELKE
+132 LKKGVNYIELKKL
-144 MKTFPLFR
+144 KTFPLFR
-152 RGRYKGGFIYIQEN
+152 RGRYKGGFIYIQKN
-166 KRILPHMGL
+166 KRILPHIEL
-175 ASRTIGY
+175 AARTIGY
-182 LTKGKSG
+182 LTKERSG

-203 GVVGVRLMQR
+203 GIVGVRLMQR

-218 WMPVNTNNEVDP
+218 WMPVNTNNEVEP

-272 TGEVKAIV
+272 TGEIKAIA
-280 NLEKDKEGRYRELYN
+280 NLERDNEGRYHESYN

-306 TFKLPALMA
+306 TFKLPALIA
-315 ALEDKVVN
+315 ALEDKVVS
-323 LEDTIDTGNGKIRYY
+323 LDDTIDTGNGKIRYY
-338 DKIIK
+338 DKTIK
-343 DTKKG
+343 DSKKG
-348 GYGKITVKQVFELSS
+348 GYGKITVRQVFELSS
-363 NVGMSIIINEN
+363 NVGMSKIINEN
-374 YKGRESQF
+374 YKGRENQF

-413 YWSGLSLPMISH
+413 YWSGVSLPMISH

-461 GERIQK
+461 GERIRK
-467 FDTKVLNPSI
+467 FDTKVINPSI
-477 CSDETIRKVREI
+477 CSDETIRKVHEI

-500 NLQNDNF
+500 NLRNDNF

-522 FGYKQGA
+522 YGYKQGS

-534 ASFVGYFPAENPKYS
+534 ASFVGYFPADNPKYS

-588 QQYLNIPEA
+588 QHYFNISET

-603 KHGNLE
+603 KNGNLD
-609 DLKLVFERFNIASV
+609 DLKLIFERFKIATI
-623 NENVSAEWVAT
+623 NENVVSEWVAT
-634 IKQDSTIMLKPLNI
+634 VKQDSTVLLKPLDM

-653 PNIKE
+653 PNVKE
-658 MGLQDALYILENMAL
+658 MGLRDALYILENMAL

-683 WKQSIA
+683 IRQSVV

-694 SPGTK
+694 SPGLK
-699 VVLEMSMG
+699 VLLEMSMG

>member
-48 NMKYI
+48 NMKYV
-53 TIDPNRGDILACDG
+53 TIDPNRGDILADDG

-89 GEIFS
+89 DEIFT
-94 EKVDSLAFCLS
+94 KKIDSLAFCFS
-105 KLFNDKSKADYKRE
+105 KLFNDRSKAAYKRE

-132 LKNGVNYIELKE
+132 LKKGVNYNELKE
-144 MKTFPLFR
+144 MKAFPLFR
-152 RGRYKGGFIYIQEN
+152 RGRYKGGFIYVQEN
-166 KRILPHMGL
+166 KRILPHIGL

-182 LTKGKSG
+182 LTKGRSG

-218 WMPVNTNNEVDP
+218 WMPVNTNNEVEP

-245 DVAENALLKQLSRH
+245 DVAEHALYKQLSRH

-264 TAILMEVQ
+264 TAILMEVH

-306 TFKLPALMA
+306 TFKLPALMV
-315 ALEDKVVN
+315 ALEDKVVS
-323 LEDTIDTGNGKIRYY
+323 LDDTIDTGNGKIQYY
-338 DKIIK
+338 DKTIR

-363 NVGMSIIINEN
+363 NVGMSKIINEN
-374 YKGRESQF
+374 YKGHERQF
-382 INRLYAMGLNEKL
+382 INRLYAMRLNEKL

-461 GERIQK
+461 GEKIRK

-477 CSDETIRKVREI
+477 CSGETIRKAREI

-500 NLQNDNF
+500 NLRNDNF

-522 FGYKQGA
+522 YGYKQGS

-597 YDPPYT
+597 YDPPYS

-609 DLKLVFERFNIASV
+609 DLKLVFERFNIATT
-623 NENVSAEWVAT
+623 NENISSKWVAT
-634 IKQDSTIMLKPLNI
+634 VKQDSTIMIKPLDI

-653 PNIKE
+653 PNVKE
-658 MGLQDALYILENMAL
+658 MGLRDALYILENMAL
-673 KVEVKGYGKV
+673 KVEIKGYGKV

-694 SPGTK
+694 SPGSK
-699 VVLEMSMG
+699 VLLEMSMG